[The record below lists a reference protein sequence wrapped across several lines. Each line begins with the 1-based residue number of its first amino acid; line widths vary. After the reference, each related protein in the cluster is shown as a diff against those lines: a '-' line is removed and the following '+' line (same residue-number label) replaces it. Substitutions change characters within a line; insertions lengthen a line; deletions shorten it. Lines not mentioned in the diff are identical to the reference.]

1 MLPSLCC
8 RRQGVSMIPG
18 ECPESQYVNLTSS
31 SRLHFWLSY
40 LLLPKPNHEDYCLS
54 AVLFWG
60 QYFPMWTTF
69 WTSTSTIATMRT
81 MLGEIYQLQI
91 LLGCKY
97 WLERLKFS
105 YYVVGLACFHHTQN
119 RIGKSRG
126 SVYREQV
133 QRWRERKLAGPS
145 ESHGFGEPWILTLEF
160 MDRHGR
166 INKYY

>member
-1 MLPSLCC
+1 MSILPVPAGCIFDCPTSCFLNLIMKTIAFLLFCFV
-8 RRQGVSMIPG
+8 VSI
-18 ECPESQYVNLTSS
+18 SQCGPL
-31 SRLHFWLSY
+31 
-40 LLLPKPNHEDYCLS
+40 
-54 AVLFWG
+54 
-60 QYFPMWTTF
+60 F
-69 WTSTSTIATMRT
+69 WTSTSTIATMWT

-133 QRWRERKLAGPS
+133 QRWRERKLAGP
-145 ESHGFGEPWILTLEF
+145 EVNPMDLEKHGFSLWNLWIDMGGL
-160 MDRHGR
+160 
-166 INKYY
+166 INIIKINIWRGCSVLKTSKVMA